1 MQYASLPF
9 STTKM
14 LGCPSPKK
22 SFKSSDNAHHIV
34 GGPGEVSC
42 VVREGAESFQARVE
56 ELLGSDSYQT
66 IFERSGECWL
76 LIGLKKNALYY
87 CAQSA
92 NSKDYPEM
100 FSCLLTRQL
109 LSRHTCPVR

>member
-1 MQYASLPF
+1 MQYALLPF

-42 VVREGAESFQARVE
+42 VVRKGAESFQARVE

-76 LIGLKKNALYY
+76 LIGLKKMLCITVHNQRTAKTILR
-87 CAQSA
+87 C
-92 NSKDYPEM
+92 
-100 FSCLLTRQL
+100 FR
-109 LSRHTCPVR
+109 VF